1 MTRIVCCR
9 RHVGCDG
16 PQWMRSV
23 RNSSCSSQLC
33 FFVSA
38 HLTRSV
44 VGCTGKSTLLNT
56 LACRLDVN
64 TTVRGE
70 MRLNGRPYAATE
82 LKKMSGYVMQD
93 DLLNANLTVRE
104 TLHYTA
110 ALRLPAG
117 MDRKERD
124 ARVEEVI
131 QEMGLVGCQNVIVG
145 DPSKKG
151 ISGGERRRVCI
162 GMELLTRPTLLF
174 LDEVSLQECL

>member
-1 MTRIVCCR
+1 MWAVMGPS
-9 RHVGCDG
+9 GC
-16 PQWMRSV
+16 
-23 RNSSCSSQLC
+23 
-33 FFVSA
+33 
-38 HLTRSV
+38 
-44 VGCTGKSTLLNT
+44 GKSTLLNT

-64 TTVRGE
+64 TTVTGE
-70 MRLNGRPYAATE
+70 MRLNGRPYKTTE

-93 DLLNANLTVRE
+93 DLLNPHLTARE

-110 ALRLPAG
+110 ALRLPAH
-117 MDRKERD
+117 MTAEQRD

-131 QEMGLVGCQNVIVG
+131 QEMGLAGCQHVIVG

-174 LDEVSLQECL
+174 LDGQCSESKAHKSSVSGASWSFARTHRHVMGR

>member
-1 MTRIVCCR
+1 MWAVMGPS
-9 RHVGCDG
+9 GC
-16 PQWMRSV
+16 
-23 RNSSCSSQLC
+23 
-33 FFVSA
+33 
-38 HLTRSV
+38 
-44 VGCTGKSTLLNT
+44 GKSTLLNT

-64 TTVRGE
+64 TTVTGE
-70 MRLNGRPYAATE
+70 MRLNGRPYKTTE

-93 DLLNANLTVRE
+93 DLLNPHLTARE

-110 ALRLPAG
+110 ALRLPAH
-117 MDRKERD
+117 MTAEQRD

-131 QEMGLVGCQNVIVG
+131 QEMGLAGCQHVIVG

-174 LDEVSLQECL
+174 LDGQCSEIQAPSALRPFARTITGR